1 MAGCDLPDIF
11 YSSHISSRNSL
22 GKPLAEMRSHF
33 GVDISINHSIV
44 DYSELVQNINM
55 LKTIL

>member
-11 YSSHISSRNSL
+11 YSGHISSRNSL
-22 GKPLAEMRSHF
+22 GKPLAEVRSHF
-33 GVDISINHSIV
+33 GVDISINRSIA
-44 DYSELVQNINM
+44 DCSELVQNINR